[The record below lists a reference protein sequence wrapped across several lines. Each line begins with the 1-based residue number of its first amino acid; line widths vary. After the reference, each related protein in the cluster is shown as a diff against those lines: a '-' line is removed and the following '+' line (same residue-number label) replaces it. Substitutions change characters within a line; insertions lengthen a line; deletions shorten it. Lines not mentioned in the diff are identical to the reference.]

1 MNDTNAFA
9 IRHESQDGATS
20 QQGFYI
26 RFANGYQISVQ
37 FGAGNY
43 SDWGKTTAEVAVFT
57 PDGDLVELG
66 KYDDVLGHVKPERV
80 AELIFEF
87 SMIKKEEVIK

>member
-1 MNDTNAFA
+1 
-9 IRHESQDGATS
+9 
-20 QQGFYI
+20 
-26 RFANGYQISVQ
+26 
-37 FGAGNY
+37 
-43 SDWGKTTAEVAVFT
+43 VFT